1 MMNKNKSRNPIA
13 EVRKS
18 KNFSLYRDES
28 RVKVNLAI
36 EIFEARK
43 QIGMTQKELAQKVGT
58 TQRVISNIENGEV
71 NPGLDLIN
79 RLIKQ
84 LHLSTESLGQIF
96 CTPYKM
102 NLSAMQSDHASPQ
115 PKDALF
121 YANTEATSLSL

>member
-1 MMNKNKSRNPIA
+1 MNKNKKRDPIA

-18 KNFSLYRDES
+18 KKFPLYKDES

-43 QIGMTQKELAQKVGT
+43 LIGMTQKELAKKVGT

-102 NLSAMQSDHASPQ
+102 PLSAMQSDNASPQ
-115 PKDALF
+115 LEDILF
-121 YANTEATSLSL
+121 YANTEATLSLL